1 MPRHPFAPDDARTA
15 CRRPPPNDERPRSTS
30 AAGAFAWCVPC
41 LEAADVLCLQTLG
54 ALRDLELDL
63 LALFERTVAVA
74 RDGAEVREDV
84 GRAVVRSDE
93 AEALFGVEPLDGS
106 GCHTAVLLSYGHR

>member
-1 MPRHPFAPDDARTA
+1 MR
-15 CRRPPPNDERPRSTS
+15 N
-30 AAGAFAWCVPC
+30 G
-41 LEAADVLCLQTLG
+41 LEAADVLCLKTLG

-84 GRAVVRSDE
+84 GAAVVS
-93 AEALFGVEPLDGS
+93 LTGWTWVGV
-106 GCHTAVLLSYGHR
+106 VLATGLLVIKVASLARLTRIGLPVPAR